1 MKISLEDIT
10 VDGLKFN
17 SKACELIDKYNIKTY
32 NDLKKE
38 IERNNSEIKMNFI
51 LTEALYEIENFI
63 QKQKNISK
71 DILLS
76 LDKSQDTKKII
87 NIQDYDEIVKAIDLP
102 YFTMHKSSLL
112 KVLGFY
118 LKNCNIDKEIIKYNP
133 NISDIK
139 LRLARQTEY
148 KGEIIPYILLGNSGI
163 GEVTYNDILLSL
175 DFFDKHI
182 EELEKLNLNT
192 DNPFYYMYDMKLE
205 RVKRNRKEIFLYL
218 YENGYQ
224 FIFGNNIN
232 ACMKDIDK
240 HNVKNNYRDK
250 VETIIANY
258 VTPEEALDIGNPKVL
273 NKFIIPYGKK

>member
-10 VDGLKFN
+10 IDGLKFN
-17 SKACELIDKYNIKTY
+17 STACELIDKYNIKTY

-38 IERNNSEIKMNFI
+38 IEKNNFEIKTNFI
-51 LTEALYEIENFI
+51 LTEALYEVENFI
-63 QKQKNISK
+63 QKQKSIPDNA
-71 DILLS
+71 LLS
-76 LDKSQDTKKII
+76 LDKSKDSKKII
-87 NIQDYDEIVKAIDLP
+87 NINDYDEIVNAVDLP

-112 KVLGFY
+112 KVLGCY
-118 LKNCNIDKEIIKYNP
+118 LKNCNIDDEIIKRSP
-133 NISDIK
+133 SVSDIK
-139 LRLARQTEY
+139 LKLAKQTEY
-148 KGEIIPYILLGNSGI
+148 KGEIIPYILFSNSGI

-175 DFFDKHI
+175 NFFEKHI
-182 EELEKLNLNT
+182 EELKKLNLNT

-232 ACMKDIDK
+232 ACMKDIDNS
-240 HNVKNNYRDK
+240 NVKNNYRDK

-258 VTPEEALDIGNPKVL
+258 VTPEEALDIGNSKVL